1 MTKLIKKINLKSFHK
16 VINMNKFSKSLL
28 VILATLSYSFM
39 SSSAHAQSSTDPDTD
54 KGFYL
59 QGGLASLKYT
69 YGSYSYNLG
78 TTYAIYGGYNFNK
91 NIAGEILTATT
102 STANYSTTLNFTG
115 FFVKPKMQLNDSLE
129 LFGRFGSNTIS
140 VSSTVQSSW
149 SKAYTSYGGGLTA
162 FMSPDKKQ
170 YISAEYMSWG
180 QEGTVKLTGI
190 SISYGQRF

>member
-1 MTKLIKKINLKSFHK
+1 MKKIEKSF
-16 VINMNKFSKSLL
+16 VAIFT
-28 VILATLSYSFM
+28 ILAFSLASF
-39 SSSAHAQSSTDPDTD
+39 SALAQSSTDPDPD

-102 STANYSTTLNFTG
+102 STPTYSTTLNFTG
-115 FFVKPKMQLNDSLE
+115 FFVKPKMQLNDNLE

-190 SISYGQRF
+190 SIAYGQRF

>member
-16 VINMNKFSKSLL
+16 VIKMNKFSKSLL

-39 SSSAHAQSSTDPDTD
+39 SSSAHAQSSTDTDTD

-149 SKAYTSYGGGLTA
+149 SKAYTSYGGGVEL
-162 FMSPDKKQ
+162 
-170 YISAEYMSWG
+170 
-180 QEGTVKLTGI
+180 
-190 SISYGQRF
+190 QRKVSHYLQPILSHRFLNNLA